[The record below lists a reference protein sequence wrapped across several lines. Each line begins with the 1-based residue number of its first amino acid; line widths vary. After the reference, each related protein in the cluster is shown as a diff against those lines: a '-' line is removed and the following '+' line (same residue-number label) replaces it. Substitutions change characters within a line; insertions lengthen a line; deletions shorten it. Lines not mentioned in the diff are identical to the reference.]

1 MRSLWEMRITEL
13 LSLSDPG
20 ALDALDFGFLRLGGK
35 RRNFYD
41 DEIVGALVTLE
52 LVSHKKRKDEKKQ
65 FKS

>member
-1 MRSLWEMRITEL
+1 MGNADL

-20 ALDALDFGFLRLGGK
+20 AQDALDFGLRLGGK

-41 DEIVGALVTLE
+41 EEIVGALVTLE

>member
-1 MRSLWEMRITEL
+1 MRITEL

-20 ALDALDFGFLRLGGK
+20 AQDALDFGLRLGGK

-41 DEIVGALVTLE
+41 EEIVGALVTLE